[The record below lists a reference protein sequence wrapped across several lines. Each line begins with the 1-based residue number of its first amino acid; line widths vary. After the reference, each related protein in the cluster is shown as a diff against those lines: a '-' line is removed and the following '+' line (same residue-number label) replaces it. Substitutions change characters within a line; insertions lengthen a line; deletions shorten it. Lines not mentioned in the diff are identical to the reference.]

1 MATECAAFHEQYFK
15 EHADSYGP
23 VLRSYIEPGLLVP
36 GVRYLQAQRMRTHFR
51 EEMTAVA
58 NRVDALLTPS
68 THTPAPRDLTTT
80 GDPIFQSPWTS
91 AGMPTVTI
99 PSGRC
104 GLWQWPT
111 GVRRRWEWNWCPL
124 T

>member
-1 MATECAAFHEQYFK
+1 M
-15 EHADSYGP
+15 
-23 VLRSYIEPGLLVP
+23 
-36 GVRYLQAQRMRTHFR
+36 
-51 EEMTAVA
+51 A

-99 PSGRC
+99 PSGLSHL
-104 GLWQWPT
+104 GLPL
-111 GVRRRWEWNWCPL
+111 GVQLEGPPFGEMRLMAVAHWCEKALGVELVPPDL